1 MLTHQNTK
9 TMPLLPIELSRLL
22 EKTKGEKLNEGK
34 HRERNRERER
44 ERAEERGRKR
54 IENGKWIATRS
65 ESVKSSSF
73 RLKPQD

>member
-44 ERAEERGRKR
+44 EREQRKEEERGLKMG
-54 IENGKWIATRS
+54 NG
-65 ESVKSSSF
+65 
-73 RLKPQD
+73 